1 MVNYHSSKTI
11 WQIPT
16 GESSSGSLRFYSPK
30 ISVSYQIVI
39 VKSHTNCTIILATAE
54 AIAEAIAE
62 VIAEL
67 RIVPNQLLPSTQ
79 QYSTIVQIYKIYQNL
94 KSLGKTKVHDQT

>member
-11 WQIPT
+11 WQIST

-54 AIAEAIAE
+54 AKAEAKAE

-67 RIVPNQLLPSTQ
+67 RIVPNQL
-79 QYSTIVQIYKIYQNL
+79 
-94 KSLGKTKVHDQT
+94 